1 MIDQILKSLFFSQI
15 VVVKAKKKKCDKFF
29 LGITEHISQVEKMKN
44 ENKMFYG
51 QLIGERVE

>member
-15 VVVKAKKKKCDKFF
+15 VVVKAKKKCDKFF